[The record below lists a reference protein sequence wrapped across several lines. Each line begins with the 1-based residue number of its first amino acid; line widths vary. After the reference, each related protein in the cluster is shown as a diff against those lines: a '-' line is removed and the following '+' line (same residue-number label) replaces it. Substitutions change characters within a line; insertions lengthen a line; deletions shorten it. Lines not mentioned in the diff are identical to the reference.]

1 MECPDCSYSVS
12 FGPAQGNDCGC
23 STPYLLQEDEVARA
37 AEMIRTE
44 PEVTGRVGLCLGQG
58 AMLAGV
64 VLFFSLFVFLAG
76 GVVGIVDDVISD
88 GETLSEAA
96 AWYASESVGWWIGT
110 GVVALVG
117 LGGAWLLH
125 RRPRTDGGRGGDSS
139 ASRSNSPRAA
149 RADALPTH
157 LPKACARRLRRMDG
171 KNTRAH
177 LVRQLDAGSRLSGR
191 GREFGR
197 PP

>member
-117 LGGAWLLH
+117 FGWGVA
-125 RRPRTDGGRGGDSS
+125 S
-139 ASRSNSPRAA
+139 ASAAEDRRRARWRFIRKSLEFTQSRS
-149 RADALPTH
+149 
-157 LPKACARRLRRMDG
+157 G
-171 KNTRAH
+171 
-177 LVRQLDAGSRLSGR
+177 
-191 GREFGR
+191 
-197 PP
+197 